1 MAKSQMFLEGT
12 IEFEGRDATYRIPS
26 LMTKVEQVAEL
37 AHIKTEKPLFFHC
50 KEIEM
55 DNQYITFKYHVDEG
69 FIPFVR
75 TKKLGALPKLALVEQ
90 LLEIQGLENSEFI
103 TFVTPENLYVSSS
116 QEIKFLYQG
125 ISGLMNPM
133 HEQHLYLY
141 HTKCLIA
148 YLYTK
153 YSFQQ
158 IKQQGFGKVSEE
170 ASDFLEQVL
179 EAKTYEDIQIAV
191 TRERER
197 LQESYVEKIEKK
209 SSENSLQKKWMTI
222 GATSLCAVGI
232 FFGSFQLGS
241 MLQKP
246 HVAKAEQQLNQ
257 TDHLLSLYR
266 YQYKKDYKKVI
277 QTASKIKDMS
287 KEEKE
292 LLYQAYMGTKD
303 YKKAI
308 ELTSVSRVLEALIKN
323 KDTEAIA
330 QLDSNDV
337 TVQFEQANL
346 KKDMN
351 RVLELEKDV
360 KMDNRRLG
368 IVAYAH
374 FVKGDFGKAFEVGKQ
389 AKNKDV
395 MIAVKN
401 KDIEKIN
408 NDPGKSPEQKVAEV
422 VPIQADIEKIKK
434 GEI

>member
-26 LMTKVEQVAEL
+26 LMTKIEQVAEL
-37 AHIKTEKPLFFHC
+37 ARIKTEKSLFFHC

-69 FIPFVR
+69 FVPFMR
-75 TKKLGALPKLALVEQ
+75 TRKLGPLPKLALVEQ
-90 LLEIQGLENSEFI
+90 LLEVQGLENSEFI
-103 TFVTPENLYVSSS
+103 TFVVPENLYVSPS

-133 HEQHLYLY
+133 HEQHLYFY

-153 YSFQQ
+153 YSFQE
-158 IKQQGFGKVSEE
+158 IKQQGFGKVFEE
-170 ASDFLEQVL
+170 ASDFLTCVL
-179 EAKTYEDIQIAV
+179 EAKSYNDIQIAV

-209 SSENSLQKKWMTI
+209 HSESALKKKWITI
-222 GATSLCAVGI
+222 GATSLCAAGI

-246 HVAKAEQQLNQ
+246 NVAKAEQQLDQ
-257 TDHLLSLYR
+257 TEHLLSLYR
-266 YQYKKDYKKVI
+266 YQYKHEYKKVI
-277 QTASKIKDMS
+277 QSLSKAKNMS
-287 KEEKE
+287 KEEKD
-292 LLYQAYMGTKD
+292 LLYQAYMGAKD
-303 YKKAI
+303 YQKAMQ
-308 ELTSVSRVLEALIKN
+308 LTSAPEVLEELIKN
-323 KDTEAIA
+323 KNTDAIA
-330 QLDSNDV
+330 KLDSKEPA
-337 TVQFEQANL
+337 VQFEQANL
-346 KKDMN
+346 KKDADKVITLQKN
-351 RVLELEKDV
+351 V
-360 KMDNRRLG
+360 KMDGRRLG
-368 IVAYAH
+368 MVAYAY
-374 FVKGDFGKAFEVGKQ
+374 FMKGDLGKAFELGKQ

-408 NDPGKSPEQKVAEV
+408 NDGGKSPEQKAAEIA
-422 VPIQADIEKIKK
+422 PIQADIEKIKK

>member
-69 FIPFVR
+69 FVPFVR

-179 EAKTYEDIQIAV
+179 EAKTYGDIQIAV

-209 SSENSLQKKWMTI
+209 TSETSLQKKWLKI

-246 HVAKAEQQLNQ
+246 HVAKAEQQLDQ
-257 TDHLLSLYR
+257 T
-266 YQYKKDYKKVI
+266 Q
-277 QTASKIKDMS
+277 
-287 KEEKE
+287 
-292 LLYQAYMGTKD
+292 
-303 YKKAI
+303 
-308 ELTSVSRVLEALIKN
+308 
-323 KDTEAIA
+323 
-330 QLDSNDV
+330 
-337 TVQFEQANL
+337 
-346 KKDMN
+346 
-351 RVLELEKDV
+351 
-360 KMDNRRLG
+360 DNR
-368 IVAYAH
+368 
-374 FVKGDFGKAFEVGKQ
+374 
-389 AKNKDV
+389 
-395 MIAVKN
+395 M
-401 KDIEKIN
+401 
-408 NDPGKSPEQKVAEV
+408 
-422 VPIQADIEKIKK
+422 KK
-434 GEI
+434 Y